1 MPANRVFLG
10 GLSNRATNSDVERF
24 FKGFGKIRDINLK
37 QGYGFVE
44 FEDGRDADDAVYEMN
59 NQNLCGSRV
68 TVEHS
73 KGERRA
79 GGGGSGGY
87 GGRFGG
93 YGGDRNGRPSYG
105 GGGYRGRDDRGFGGR
120 TNNRPYNTQ
129 YRVLVENLSSR
140 CGWQDLKDHLR
151 QGGEVTY
158 AEAHQYIKGEGMVDF
173 ATKDDMKH
181 AIDRLDDSELFGRR
195 IRLIEE
201 KSRRSVSRSPS
212 RSPVRSRSRSR
223 SRSPMSRGRY

>member
-1 MPANRVFLG
+1 MSGKRVFLG
-10 GLSNRATNSDVERF
+10 GLSNRATDSDVERF
-24 FKGFGKIRDINLK
+24 FKGFGRIRDINLK

-44 FEDGRDADDAVYEMN
+44 FEDARDADDAVYEMN

-79 GGGGSGGY
+79 GGGGGY
-87 GGRFGG
+87 GGRSGG
-93 YGGDRNGRPSYG
+93 FGGDRNGRPSYG